1 MKTQLIAALAA
12 GMGVA
17 AQAGMT
23 IDSFDS
29 RQHIFADRVY
39 GATNSSFLVT
49 PEAEVLGGE
58 RDLCVRHV
66 DGAVG
71 ALMGDVACVF
81 PDAASLSCGL
91 RVMGCLSLVY
101 DGPDA
106 SSDVDPTGLN
116 GIDLTAGGTSY
127 AFKFGLVSD
136 LGADLAITVYT
147 DATHYSMA
155 WLTIPTDPAFNFITT
170 YAGFSQFFPAGPDG
184 GADFTNV
191 GAIAFL
197 LCNGPGGADISIGEI
212 VTVDDPRFGA
222 GSVGYWGAHP
232 EAWPV
237 ESLALGA
244 LTYGSYELLSLLG
257 QPNRGDASLYLA
269 QQLIAT
275 KLNIL
280 RGSDPTSIND
290 AVALAD
296 QLLALY
302 PDQLPFDI
310 AKDDPNR
317 DLMIAVAQQLDEF
330 NAPPF
335 LTGDV
340 VLTTTIGGQGKK
352 PAKR

>member
-1 MKTQLIAALAA
+1 VKTQLIAALAA
-12 GMGVA
+12 GVAAA

-29 RQHIFADRVY
+29 RQYIFADRVY
-39 GATNSSFLVT
+39 GTTNSGFIATS
-49 PEAEVLGGE
+49 EAEVVGGE
-58 RDLCVRHV
+58 RDMCVRHV

-81 PDAASLSCGL
+81 PNAASLSCGL
-91 RVMGCLSLVY
+91 RVMGCLGLVY

-106 SSDVDPTGLN
+106 SSNIDPTGLN

-136 LGADLAITVYT
+136 LGADLAITVFT

-155 WLTIPTDPAFNFITT
+155 WQTIPTDPTFNFVTT
-170 YAGFSQFFPAGPDG
+170 YAGFSQFFPVGPDG
-184 GADFTNV
+184 GADFRNV

-222 GSVGYWGAHP
+222 GSIGYWGAHP
-232 EAWPV
+232 DAWPV
-237 ESLALGA
+237 ESLALGS
-244 LTYGSYELLSLLG
+244 LTYGSNELLAFLN
-257 QPNRGDASLYLA
+257 QPNRGDASLNLA
-269 QQLIAT
+269 KQLIGA
-275 KLNIL
+275 KFNIL
-280 RGSDPTSIND
+280 RGSDPESIGD

-302 PDQLPFDI
+302 PGQLPFDI
-310 AKDDPNR
+310 PKKDPNR
-317 DLMIAVAQQLDEF
+317 ALMVAVAQQLDEF

-335 LTGDV
+335 LNGDV
-340 VLTTTIGGQGKK
+340 VLTTTTDRPGKK